1 MLLRP
6 TTEGEENM
14 VRSALSKVAW
24 VGRTA
29 SMVFGLALV
38 LALMLG
44 VATMAFGADGDFF
57 KVGKSNLASAV
68 STLTKSGAG
77 PALKLNV
84 DSGAPLAVNSTTKV
98 AKLNADRIDNREAS
112 SFANGV
118 GGVATN
124 ADQLDGQDST
134 AFLGANQK
142 AADSELLDG
151 KNASEFAADANQN
164 GKADAAEQADN
175 ATNAGNADTV
185 DGKHAADF
193 AAATHNHD
201 ERYYTET
208 ESDGRY
214 LFKGQK
220 AADSEKLDGFEANQI
235 VRSTGATNSSGIDN
249 FDKCDFSTVAVSKTV
264 TAPTNGILLITG
276 NVWAARD
283 ADSAN
288 VGQLFAI
295 LAVDGMVISPQMG
308 ETLGAGE
315 GDEGSIAVTTTRAV
329 TAGTH
334 TVDLRLGECGSGM
347 ARVKERSVT
356 TLFVPFGNAGSVGSL
371 D

>member
-1 MLLRP
+1 MIFGKVMWMARA
-6 TTEGEENM
+6 TTT
-14 VRSALSKVAW
+14 V
-24 VGRTA
+24 VGLA
-29 SMVFGLALV
+29 IMLALV
-38 LALMLG
+38 LG
-44 VATMAFGADGDFF
+44 VATAAFGANGDFF
-57 KVGKSNLASAV
+57 KLGNLKNSA
-68 STLTKSGAG
+68 TALTRLTG
-77 PALKLNV
+77 NV
-84 DSGAPLAVNSTTKV
+84 DGAALQVVNPNTGANDTALSLSVQAGEAPMRVNSATKV
-98 AKLNADRIDNREAS
+98 ANL
-112 SFANGV
+112 
-118 GGVATN
+118 N

-235 VRSTGATNSSGIDN
+235 VRATGATNSSGIDN

-295 LAVDGMVISPQMG
+295 LAVDGMVILPQMG

-315 GDEGSIAVTTTRAV
+315 GDEGSIALTTTRAV
-329 TAGTH
+329 AAGTH
-334 TVDLRLGECGSGM
+334 TVDLRLAECGSGM

>member
-1 MLLRP
+1 MI
-6 TTEGEENM
+6 
-14 VRSALSKVAW
+14 RSAASKVMW
-24 VGRTA
+24 VGKAT
-29 SMVFGLALV
+29 VFLVGLSVILALV
-38 LALMLG
+38 FG
-44 VATMAFGADGDFF
+44 VASAALGADGDFF

-175 ATNAGNADTV
+175 ATNAGNADNL
-185 DGKHAADF
+185 DSLDSAAFQKRVSGECAVGSSIRSIDANGLVTCEADDDLSGDTAGGDLSGSYPNPQITAGAVGSQEVQDRSLRVGDIAIDNTPLQTINF
-193 AAATHNHD
+193 NSIPAGSCLTGGHNFDRFDVGDLPIVIAAEALPNGLVTYGLRVETDNFLKYRLCNMSAAA
-201 ERYYTET
+201 
-208 ESDGRY
+208 
-214 LFKGQK
+214 
-220 AADSEKLDGFEANQI
+220 
-235 VRSTGATNSSGIDN
+235 IDPPQLR
-249 FDKCDFSTVAVSKTV
+249 FDFVV
-264 TAPTNGILLITG
+264 
-276 NVWAARD
+276 
-283 ADSAN
+283 
-288 VGQLFAI
+288 
-295 LAVDGMVISPQMG
+295 
-308 ETLGAGE
+308 
-315 GDEGSIAVTTTRAV
+315 
-329 TAGTH
+329 
-334 TVDLRLGECGSGM
+334 LR
-347 ARVKERSVT
+347 
-356 TLFVPFGNAGSVGSL
+356 P
-371 D
+371 

>member
-124 ADQLDGQDST
+124 ADQLDGKDQS
-134 AFLGANQK
+134 AFASSSHNHDGSYYAAGSK
-142 AADSELLDG
+142 VADS
-151 KNASEFAADANQN
+151 SHAD
-164 GKADAAEQADN
+164 QADS
-175 ATNAGNADTV
+175 ATNAQNAANADTV
-185 DGKHAADF
+185 DGKNAADLVPGGELPAGTTIRGNYEMDGQASAGGLVAGDAISF
-193 AAATHNHD
+193 G
-201 ERYYTET
+201 YTLPSNPVLRVIRSGET
-208 ESDGRY
+208 PPAECPGTTEFPQANAGY
-214 LFKGQK
+214 LCVYEIGW
-220 AADSEKLDGFEANQI
+220 SN
-235 VRSTGATNSSGIDN
+235 TSSGPRVYLVNRMGANIDLT
-249 FDKCDFSTVAVSKTV
+249 SAGAGESYSYGSWAV
-264 TAPTNGILLITG
+264 TAPAQQLS
-276 NVWAARD
+276 AAIRQSSEVQQN
-283 ADSAN
+283 AD
-288 VGQLFAI
+288 
-295 LAVDGMVISPQMG
+295 
-308 ETLGAGE
+308 
-315 GDEGSIAVTTTRAV
+315 
-329 TAGTH
+329 
-334 TVDLRLGECGSGM
+334 
-347 ARVKERSVT
+347 VK
-356 TLFVPFGNAGSVGSL
+356 
-371 D
+371 